1 MKGDYYM
8 RPIFLCIP
16 MIICI
21 ILACLFEYTSKV
33 WIPAWL
39 STFITIILFITGA
52 IGLTNTNYVIT
63 NDVID
68 TIELIPMNDDAGI
81 YCEWL
86 FLMDEQETYL
96 RYKSQLETGGVVIG
110 QLPVS
115 ETMVIQDNNIRKPR
129 IEVRKQY
136 KKFWFFKETS
146 TINLVFV
153 PTDSIDN
160 TYFIEYNS
168 YNARNCN

>member
-1 MKGDYYM
+1 MH
-8 RPIFLCIP
+8 PIFLCIP
-16 MIICI
+16 MVISV

-115 ETMVIQDNNIRKPR
+115 ETMVLQDDDIRKPR

-153 PTDSIDN
+153 PTDGIDN

>member
-1 MKGDYYM
+1 MKGGCYM
-8 RPIFLCIP
+8 HPIFIWIP
-16 MIICI
+16 MVISV
-21 ILACLFEYTSKV
+21 ILACLFEDTSKV
-33 WIPAWL
+33 CIPAWL
-39 STFITIILFITGA
+39 STFITIILFLTGT

-68 TIELIPMNDDAGI
+68 TVELIPMNDDTGI

-96 RYKSQLETGGVVIG
+96 RYKSQLGTGGVVIG

-115 ETMVIQDNNIRKPR
+115 ETMVIQDNDIRKPR

-153 PTDSIDN
+153 PTDGIDN

-168 YNARNCN
+168 CKARNCN

>member
-1 MKGDYYM
+1 MH
-8 RPIFLCIP
+8 PTFLCIP
-16 MIICI
+16 MVISA
-21 ILACLFEYTSKV
+21 ILACVFEDTSKV
-33 WIPAWL
+33 CIPAWL

-68 TIELIPMNDDAGI
+68 TVELIPMNDDAGI

-96 RYKSQLETGGVVIG
+96 RYKSQLGTGGVVIG
-110 QLPVS
+110 QLPIS
-115 ETMVIQDNNIRKPR
+115 ETMVLQDDDIEKPR

-136 KKFWFFKETS
+136 KKFWFFKKTS

-153 PTDSIDN
+153 PTNSVDN
-160 TYFIEYNS
+160 TYLIEYNT
-168 YNARNCN
+168 YKALNCN

>member
-1 MKGDYYM
+1 MKGGYYM
-8 RPIFLCIP
+8 HPIFLCIP
-16 MIICI
+16 MVICLVLAII
-21 ILACLFEYTSKV
+21 FEDTSKV
-33 WIPAWL
+33 CIPAWL

-68 TIELIPMNDDAGI
+68 TVELIPMNDDAGV

-96 RYKSQLETGGVVIG
+96 RYKSQFGTGGVAIG
-110 QLPVS
+110 QLPIS
-115 ETMVIQDNNIRKPR
+115 ETMVLQDDDIEKPR

-136 KKFWFFKETS
+136 KKFWFFKKTS

-153 PTDSIDN
+153 PTNSID
-160 TYFIEYNS
+160 YLIEYNS

>member
-1 MKGDYYM
+1 MY
-8 RPIFLCIP
+8 PIFLCIP

-21 ILACLFEYTSKV
+21 ILAYVFEDTSEV
-33 WIPAWL
+33 STSAWL
-39 STFITIILFITGA
+39 VALIIAIISLIGS

-68 TIELIPMNDDAGI
+68 TVELIPMNDDAGI

-96 RYKSQLETGGVVIG
+96 RYKSQLGTGGVVIG

-146 TINLVFV
+146 TINLVFI
-153 PTDSIDN
+153 PIDGIDN
-160 TYFIEYNS
+160 TYLIEYNS

>member
-1 MKGDYYM
+1 MH
-8 RPIFLCIP
+8 PIFLCIP
-16 MIICI
+16 MVISAV
-21 ILACLFEYTSKV
+21 LACVFEDTSEV
-33 WIPAWL
+33 SIPAWL
-39 STFITIILFITGA
+39 TALIITIVSLIGS

-115 ETMVIQDNNIRKPR
+115 ETMVIQDNDIRKPR

-153 PTDSIDN
+153 PTDGIDN

-168 YNARNCN
+168 CKAQNCN

>member
-8 RPIFLCIP
+8 YPIFLCIP

-21 ILACLFEYTSKV
+21 ILAYVFEDTSEV
-33 WIPAWL
+33 STSAWL
-39 STFITIILFITGA
+39 VALIIAIISLIGS

-68 TIELIPMNDDAGI
+68 TVELIPMNDDAGI

-96 RYKSQLETGGVVIG
+96 RYKSQLGTGGVVIG

-146 TINLVFV
+146 TINLVFI
-153 PTDSIDN
+153 PIDGIDN
-160 TYFIEYNS
+160 TYLIEYNS

>member
-1 MKGDYYM
+1 MH
-8 RPIFLCIP
+8 PIFLCIP
-16 MIICI
+16 MVISV
-21 ILACLFEYTSKV
+21 ILACLFEDTSKV
-33 WIPAWL
+33 CIPAWL

-68 TIELIPMNDDAGI
+68 TVELIPMNDDTGI

-96 RYKSQLETGGVVIG
+96 RYKSQLGTGGVVIG

-115 ETMVIQDNNIRKPR
+115 ETMVIQDNDIRKPR

-153 PTDSIDN
+153 PTDGIDN

-168 YNARNCN
+168 YNAQNCN

>member
-1 MKGDYYM
+1 MH
-8 RPIFLCIP
+8 PIFLCIP
-16 MIICI
+16 MVISI
-21 ILACLFEYTSKV
+21 ILVYAFEDVSEV
-33 WIPAWL
+33 CIPAWL
-39 STFITIILFITGA
+39 STFITIILFLIGS
-52 IGLTNTNYVIT
+52 IGLANTNYVIT

-68 TIELIPMNDDAGI
+68 TVELIPMNDDASI

-96 RYKSQLETGGVVIG
+96 RYKSQLGTGGVVIG

-136 KKFWFFKETS
+136 KKFWFFKKTS

-153 PTDSIDN
+153 PTDGIDN

-168 YNARNCN
+168 YKARNCN

>member
-1 MKGDYYM
+1 M

-21 ILACLFEYTSKV
+21 ILTYVFKDTSKAY
-33 WIPAWL
+33 IPSYLAAAIFVVVSL
-39 STFITIILFITGA
+39 IGST
-52 IGLTNTNYVIT
+52 GLTNANYVIT

-68 TIELIPMNDDAGI
+68 TVELIPMNDDASI
-81 YCEWL
+81 YCELL
-86 FLMDEQETYL
+86 FLMDEQETYF
-96 RYKSQLETGGVVIG
+96 RYKSQLGTGGVVIG

-153 PTDSIDN
+153 PTDGIDN

-168 YNARNCN
+168 YNAQNCN

>member
-1 MKGDYYM
+1 MH
-8 RPIFLCIP
+8 PIFLCIP
-16 MIICI
+16 MVISI
-21 ILACLFEYTSKV
+21 ILAYLFEDTFEV
-33 WIPAWL
+33 WISACF
-39 STFITIILFITGA
+39 SAFITIILFLTGA
-52 IGLTNTNYVIT
+52 IGLTDTNYVIT

-68 TIELIPMNDDAGI
+68 TVELIPMNDDAGI

-115 ETMVIQDNNIRKPR
+115 ETMVIQDNDIRKPR

-153 PTDSIDN
+153 PTDGIDN

-168 YNARNCN
+168 YNAQNCN

>member
-1 MKGDYYM
+1 MH
-8 RPIFLCIP
+8 PIFVWIP
-16 MIICI
+16 MVISV
-21 ILACLFEYTSKV
+21 ILAGLFEDTLKV
-33 WIPAWL
+33 CIPAWL
-39 STFITIILFITGA
+39 STFITIILFLTGA
-52 IGLTNTNYVIT
+52 IGVANANYVIT

-68 TIELIPMNDDAGI
+68 TVELISMNDDAGI

-96 RYKSQLETGGVVIG
+96 RYKSQLGTGGIVIG

-115 ETMVIQDNNIRKPR
+115 ETMVIQDDDIRKPR

-136 KKFWFFKETS
+136 KKFWFFKQTS

-153 PTDSIDN
+153 PTDGIDN

>member
-1 MKGDYYM
+1 MH
-8 RPIFLCIP
+8 PIF
-16 MIICI
+16 
-21 ILACLFEYTSKV
+21 V
-33 WIPAWL
+33 WIPMVISVILAYVFEDTLKVYIPALL
-39 STFITIILFITGA
+39 STVITIILFLTGA
-52 IGLTNTNYVIT
+52 IGVANANYVIT

-68 TIELIPMNDDAGI
+68 TVELIPMNDDDDI

-96 RYKSQLETGGVVIG
+96 RYKSQLETGGIVIG

-115 ETMVIQDNNIRKPR
+115 ETMIIQDNDIRKPR
-129 IEVRKQY
+129 IEVRNQY
-136 KKFWFFKETS
+136 KKFLFFKQTS

-153 PTDSIDN
+153 PTDGIDN

>member
-1 MKGDYYM
+1 MH
-8 RPIFLCIP
+8 PIFLCIP
-16 MIICI
+16 MVISV
-21 ILACLFEYTSKV
+21 ILACLFEDTSKV
-33 WIPAWL
+33 CIPAWL
-39 STFITIILFITGA
+39 SRFITIILFIIGA

-68 TIELIPMNDDAGI
+68 TVELIPMNDDAGI

-96 RYKSQLETGGVVIG
+96 RYKSQLGTGGVVIG

-115 ETMVIQDNNIRKPR
+115 ETMVIQDNDIRKPR

-153 PTDSIDN
+153 PTDGIDN

>member
-1 MKGDYYM
+1 MH
-8 RPIFLCIP
+8 PIFLCIP
-16 MIICI
+16 MIICLVLAI
-21 ILACLFEYTSKV
+21 IFNTTSKV
-33 WIPAWL
+33 YIPAWL
-39 STFITIILFITGA
+39 VAFILFIVSLIGR
-52 IGLTNTNYVIT
+52 IGLTNTNYVIS
-63 NDVID
+63 NNVID
-68 TIELIPMNDDAGI
+68 TIELIPMNDDVGI

-96 RYKSQLETGGVVIG
+96 RYKSQFGTGGVVIG

-115 ETMVIQDNNIRKPR
+115 ETMVIQDDDIEKPK

-136 KKFWFFKETS
+136 KEFWFFKETS

-153 PTDSIDN
+153 PTDGI

-168 YNARNCN
+168 YNAQNCN

>member
-8 RPIFLCIP
+8 HPIFLCIP
-16 MIICI
+16 MIICV
-21 ILACLFEYTSKV
+21 ILAYVFEDTSEV
-33 WIPAWL
+33 SIPAWL
-39 STFITIILFITGA
+39 AALIIAIVTLIGS

-68 TIELIPMNDDAGI
+68 TVELIPMNDDAGV

-96 RYKSQLETGGVVIG
+96 RYKSQLGTGGVVIG

-115 ETMVIQDNNIRKPR
+115 ETMVIQDNDIRKPR

-146 TINLVFV
+146 TINLVFI
-153 PTDSIDN
+153 PTNSID
-160 TYFIEYNS
+160 YLIEYNT
-168 YNARNCN
+168 YKALNCN

>member
-1 MKGDYYM
+1 MKGGYYM
-8 RPIFLCIP
+8 HPIFLCILIGIS
-16 MIICI
+16 MS
-21 ILACLFEYTSKV
+21 LACFFDDTSKV
-33 WIPAWL
+33 YIPTWL
-39 STFITIILFITGA
+39 VAFILVIVSLIGSIGITNA
-52 IGLTNTNYVIT
+52 NYVIT

-68 TIELIPMNDDAGI
+68 TVELIPMNDDAGV

-115 ETMVIQDNNIRKPR
+115 ETMVLQDDDIVKPR

-153 PTDSIDN
+153 PTDGIDN

>member
-1 MKGDYYM
+1 MH
-8 RPIFLCIP
+8 PIFLCIP
-16 MIICI
+16 MIICV
-21 ILACLFEYTSKV
+21 ILALVFVFEGTSEV
-33 WIPAWL
+33 SIPAWL
-39 STFITIILFITGA
+39 AALIIA
-52 IGLTNTNYVIT
+52 IVTLIGSIELTNTNYVIT

-68 TIELIPMNDDAGI
+68 TVELIPMNDDAGI

-96 RYKSQLETGGVVIG
+96 RYKSQLGTGGVVIG

-115 ETMVIQDNNIRKPR
+115 ETMVIQDDDIRKPR

-153 PTDSIDN
+153 TTDSIDN

-168 YNARNCN
+168 YKAQNCN

>member
-1 MKGDYYM
+1 MH
-8 RPIFLCIP
+8 PTFLCIP
-16 MIICI
+16 MVISA
-21 ILACLFEYTSKV
+21 ILAIIFDDTSKV
-33 WIPAWL
+33 CIPAWL

-68 TIELIPMNDDAGI
+68 TVELIPMNDDAGI

-96 RYKSQLETGGVVIG
+96 RYQSQLGTGGVVIG

-153 PTDSIDN
+153 PTDGIDN

>member
-1 MKGDYYM
+1 MY
-8 RPIFLCIP
+8 PIFLCIP
-16 MIICI
+16 IVISV
-21 ILACLFEYTSKV
+21 ILACLFEHTSKAY
-33 WIPAWL
+33 IPAWL
-39 STFITIILFITGA
+39 SAFITIILLIIGST
-52 IGLTNTNYVIT
+52 GLTNANYIIT

-68 TIELIPMNDDAGI
+68 TVELIPMNDDAGI

-96 RYKSQLETGGVVIG
+96 RYKSQLGTGGVVIG

-115 ETMVIQDNNIRKPR
+115 ETMVIQDNDIRKPR

-153 PTDSIDN
+153 PTDGIDN
-160 TYFIEYNS
+160 TYLIEYNS

>member
-1 MKGDYYM
+1 MH
-8 RPIFLCIP
+8 PTFLCIP
-16 MIICI
+16 MVISA
-21 ILACLFEYTSKV
+21 ILACVFEDTSKV
-33 WIPAWL
+33 CIPAWL
-39 STFITIILFITGA
+39 STFITIILFLTGV

-68 TIELIPMNDDAGI
+68 TVELIPMNDNAGI

-96 RYKSQLETGGVVIG
+96 RYKSQLGTGGVVIG
-110 QLPVS
+110 QLPIS
-115 ETMVIQDNNIRKPR
+115 ETMVLQDDDIEKPR

-136 KKFWFFKETS
+136 KKFWFFKKTS

-153 PTDSIDN
+153 PTNSVDN
-160 TYFIEYNS
+160 TYLIEYNT
-168 YNARNCN
+168 YKALNCN

>member
-1 MKGDYYM
+1 MH
-8 RPIFLCIP
+8 PIFLCIP
-16 MIICI
+16 MVISA
-21 ILACLFEYTSKV
+21 ILACLFEETTK
-33 WIPAWL
+33 IFILAWL
-39 STFITIILFITGA
+39 STFITIILFIIGST
-52 IGLTNTNYVIT
+52 GLTNANYVIT
-63 NDVID
+63 NNVID
-68 TIELIPMNDDAGI
+68 TVELIPMNDDAGI

-96 RYKSQLETGGVVIG
+96 RYKSQLGTGGVVIG

-115 ETMVIQDNNIRKPR
+115 ETMVIQDNDIRKPR

-136 KKFWFFKETS
+136 KKFWFFKETF

-153 PTDSIDN
+153 PTDGIDN

>member
-1 MKGDYYM
+1 M

-21 ILACLFEYTSKV
+21 ILAYVFEDSKAYIPSCL
-33 WIPAWL
+33 AAA
-39 STFITIILFITGA
+39 IIA
-52 IGLTNTNYVIT
+52 IISLIGSVGLTNTNYVIT
-63 NDVID
+63 NDVIN
-68 TIELIPMNDDAGI
+68 TVELIPMNDDAGI

-96 RYKSQLETGGVVIG
+96 RYKSQLGTGGVVIG

-115 ETMVIQDNNIRKPR
+115 ETMVIQDNDIRKPR

-153 PTDSIDN
+153 PTDGIDN

>member
-1 MKGDYYM
+1 MH
-8 RPIFLCIP
+8 PIFLCIP
-16 MIICI
+16 MVISV
-21 ILACLFEYTSKV
+21 ILAYVFEDTSEV
-33 WIPAWL
+33 SIPAWL
-39 STFITIILFITGA
+39 AALIIAIVSLIGS

-68 TIELIPMNDDAGI
+68 TVELIPMNDDAGI

-115 ETMVIQDNNIRKPR
+115 ETMVIQDNDIVKPR
-129 IEVRKQY
+129 IEVRNQY

-146 TINLVFV
+146 TINLVFI
-153 PTDSIDN
+153 PTDGIDN

>member
-1 MKGDYYM
+1 MH
-8 RPIFLCIP
+8 PIFLCIP
-16 MIICI
+16 MVISV
-21 ILACLFEYTSKV
+21 ILAEIFEDTFEVCIS
-33 WIPAWL
+33 AWL
-39 STFITIILFITGA
+39 SAFITIILFLTGA
-52 IGLTNTNYVIT
+52 IGLINTNYVIT

-96 RYKSQLETGGVVIG
+96 RYKSQLGPGGVVIG

-115 ETMVIQDNNIRKPR
+115 ETMVIQDDDIRKPR

-136 KKFWFFKETS
+136 KKFWFFKEIS

-153 PTDSIDN
+153 PTDGIDN

>member
-1 MKGDYYM
+1 MH
-8 RPIFLCIP
+8 PIFLCIP
-16 MIICI
+16 MIICV
-21 ILACLFEYTSKV
+21 ILTCVFEDTSEV
-33 WIPAWL
+33 SIPAWL
-39 STFITIILFITGA
+39 AAIIIAIITLIGS

-68 TIELIPMNDDAGI
+68 TVELIPMNDDAGI

-96 RYKSQLETGGVVIG
+96 RYKSQLGTGGVVIG

-115 ETMVIQDNNIRKPR
+115 ETMVIQDDDIRKPR

-136 KKFWFFKETS
+136 KKFLFFKQTS
-146 TINLVFV
+146 TINLVFI
-153 PTDSIDN
+153 PTNGIDN

-168 YNARNCN
+168 CKAQNCN

>member
-8 RPIFLCIP
+8 YPIFLCIP

-21 ILACLFEYTSKV
+21 ILAYVFEDTSEV
-33 WIPAWL
+33 STPAWL
-39 STFITIILFITGA
+39 VALIIAIISLIGS

-68 TIELIPMNDDAGI
+68 TVELIPMNDDAGI

-96 RYKSQLETGGVVIG
+96 RYKSQLGTGGVVIG

-146 TINLVFV
+146 TINLVFI
-153 PTDSIDN
+153 PTDGIDN
-160 TYFIEYNS
+160 TYLIEYNS

>member
-1 MKGDYYM
+1 MH
-8 RPIFLCIP
+8 PIFLCIP
-16 MIICI
+16 MVICLVLAII
-21 ILACLFEYTSKV
+21 FDNTSKV
-33 WIPAWL
+33 YILALL
-39 STFITIILFITGA
+39 STVIIIIVSLIGR

-68 TIELIPMNDDAGI
+68 TVELIPMNDDAGI

-86 FLMDEQETYL
+86 FLIDEQETYL
-96 RYKSQLETGGVVIG
+96 RYKSQFGTGGVVIG

-115 ETMVIQDNNIRKPR
+115 ETMVIQNDDIRKPR

-136 KKFWFFKETS
+136 KQFLFFKQIS

-153 PTDSIDN
+153 PTDGIDN
-160 TYFIEYNS
+160 TYLIEYNS
-168 YNARNCN
+168 YKALNCN

>member
-1 MKGDYYM
+1 MH
-8 RPIFLCIP
+8 PIFLWIP
-16 MIICI
+16 MVISV
-21 ILACLFEYTSKV
+21 ILVYAFEDISEV
-33 WIPAWL
+33 CIPAWL
-39 STFITIILFITGA
+39 STFITIILFLTGT

-68 TIELIPMNDDAGI
+68 TVELIPMNDDAGI

-96 RYKSQLETGGVVIG
+96 RYKSQLGTGGVVIG

-115 ETMVIQDNNIRKPR
+115 ETMVIQDNEIRNPR

-136 KKFWFFKETS
+136 KKFWFFKQTS

-153 PTDSIDN
+153 PTDGIDD

>member
-1 MKGDYYM
+1 MH
-8 RPIFLCIP
+8 PIFLCIP
-16 MIICI
+16 MVISV
-21 ILACLFEYTSKV
+21 ILACLFEDTSKV
-33 WIPAWL
+33 CIPAWL
-39 STFITIILFITGA
+39 STFITFILFLTGA
-52 IGLTNTNYVIT
+52 IGLTSTNYVIT

-68 TIELIPMNDDAGI
+68 TVELIPMSDDASI

-115 ETMVIQDNNIRKPR
+115 ETMVIQDDDIRKPR
-129 IEVRKQY
+129 IEVRKKY
-136 KKFWFFKETS
+136 KEFLFFKETS

-153 PTDSIDN
+153 PTDGIDN

>member
-1 MKGDYYM
+1 MKGGYYM
-8 RPIFLCIP
+8 HPIFLCIP
-16 MIICI
+16 MVISV
-21 ILACLFEYTSKV
+21 ILACLFGDTSKV

-52 IGLTNTNYVIT
+52 NGLTNTNYVIT

-68 TIELIPMNDDAGI
+68 TVELIPMNDDAGI

-115 ETMVIQDNNIRKPR
+115 ETMVIQDNDIRKPR

-153 PTDSIDN
+153 PTDGIDN

>member
-1 MKGDYYM
+1 MH
-8 RPIFLCIP
+8 PIFFCIP
-16 MIICI
+16 MVICLV
-21 ILACLFEYTSKV
+21 LACVFEDTSEV
-33 WIPAWL
+33 SIPTWL
-39 STFITIILFITGA
+39 AALIIAIVTLIGS

-96 RYKSQLETGGVVIG
+96 RYKSQFGTGGVVIG

-115 ETMVIQDNNIRKPR
+115 ETMVIQDDDIRKPR

-136 KKFWFFKETS
+136 KKFWFFKQTS

-160 TYFIEYNS
+160 TYLIEYNS
-168 YNARNCN
+168 YKARNCN

>member
-8 RPIFLCIP
+8 HPIFLYIP
-16 MIICI
+16 MVICLVLAII
-21 ILACLFEYTSKV
+21 FNDTSKV
-33 WIPAWL
+33 YIPAWL
-39 STFITIILFITGA
+39 VAFILFIVSLIGRTG
-52 IGLTNTNYVIT
+52 ITNANYVIT

-68 TIELIPMNDDAGI
+68 IVELIPMNDDAGV

-96 RYKSQLETGGVVIG
+96 RYKSQFGTGGVAIG

-115 ETMVIQDNNIRKPR
+115 ETMVIQDNDIRKPR

-153 PTDSIDN
+153 PTNSIDY
-160 TYFIEYNS
+160 TYLIEYNT
-168 YNARNCN
+168 YKALNCN

>member
-1 MKGDYYM
+1 MH
-8 RPIFLCIP
+8 PIFLCIP
-16 MIICI
+16 MVISV
-21 ILACLFEYTSKV
+21 ILACLFEDTLEVY
-33 WIPAWL
+33 IPAWL
-39 STFITIILFITGA
+39 AALIIAIVSLIGS

-115 ETMVIQDNNIRKPR
+115 EIMVIQDDNIRKPR

-146 TINLVFV
+146 TINLVFI
-153 PTDSIDN
+153 PTDGIDN
-160 TYFIEYNS
+160 TYLIEYNS
-168 YNARNCN
+168 YKARNCN

>member
-1 MKGDYYM
+1 MY
-8 RPIFLCIP
+8 PIFLCIP

-21 ILACLFEYTSKV
+21 ILAYVFEDTSEV
-33 WIPAWL
+33 STSAWL
-39 STFITIILFITGA
+39 VALIIAIISLIGS

-68 TIELIPMNDDAGI
+68 TVELIPMNDDAGI

-96 RYKSQLETGGVVIG
+96 RYKSQPETGGVVIG

-115 ETMVIQDNNIRKPR
+115 ETMVIQDDDIRKPR
-129 IEVRKQY
+129 IEVRKKY
-136 KKFWFFKETS
+136 KKFLFFKQTS

-153 PTDSIDN
+153 PTDGIDN
-160 TYFIEYNS
+160 TYLIEYNS
-168 YNARNCN
+168 YKARNCN

>member
-1 MKGDYYM
+1 MH
-8 RPIFLCIP
+8 PTFLCIP
-16 MIICI
+16 MVISA
-21 ILACLFEYTSKV
+21 ILACVFEDTSKV
-33 WIPAWL
+33 CIPAWL

-52 IGLTNTNYVIT
+52 IELTNTNYVIT

-96 RYKSQLETGGVVIG
+96 RYKSQLGTGGVVIG

-115 ETMVIQDNNIRKPR
+115 ETMVIQDNDIRKPR

-153 PTDSIDN
+153 PTDGIDN